1 MPFFNREED
10 IRQVKAVLSGEP
22 NFIYFVYGPIN
33 SGKTALLTKVA
44 EELPENYRIFYINFR
59 GFEGG
64 YPKFTRAFFE
74 LGDNNLWKK
83 LKSKMSVVAAAVE
96 YVEKVA
102 KKINT
107 AIELPGEIIR
117 MLQMGGDDPEKI
129 DLFHYLERLMERFK
143 KDGKKP
149 VLILDEMQ
157 VLKDELNAVGQP
169 LLARLFNFAVRMTK
183 ETHLCHVLCATSDC
197 LFVDLVYSSARLEGR
212 SKYILIDDLDK
223 DSAFE
228 VYERFGFEEK
238 DLVWEYIGGKVGD
251 MVSLFE
257 EKKRGFSEK
266 EALQR
271 MLKDTVMKLEWMLD
285 SIEEGEKAGPDVKE
299 IKKLLEKFKESDEK
313 EYREVKGKVLK
324 FLIEENILFY
334 NPLTGTVR
342 PQSRLLWRAIKE
354 LMEK

>member
-10 IRQVKAVLSGEP
+10 IKQVKAVLSGEP
-22 NFIYFVYGPIN
+22 NFIYFAYGPIN
-33 SGKTALLTKVA
+33 SGKTALLTKVL
-44 EELPENYRIFYINFR
+44 EELSKFEDYVVFYINFR
-59 GFEGG
+59 GLDIEKVEDLMRVLFDVEYGKGKEAIKEIVKEVLKEGSKLLKKAKGIPIPEKVFEYLFESRRKTEDAFRYLENLFREVVEGG
-64 YPKFTRAFFE
+64 KRPVLVMDE
-74 LGDNNLWKK
+74 LQVIKK
-83 LKSKMSVVAAAVE
+83 VL
-96 YVEKVA
+96 
-102 KKINT
+102 NT
-107 AIELPGEIIR
+107 TG
-117 MLQMGGDDPEKI
+117 Q
-129 DLFHYLERLMERFK
+129 
-143 KDGKKP
+143 
-149 VLILDEMQ
+149 LILD
-157 VLKDELNAVGQP
+157 
-169 LLARLFNFAVRMTK
+169 RLFNFMVRLTK
-183 ETHLCHVLCATSDC
+183 ETHLCHCLCATSDC

-212 SKYILIDDLDK
+212 AKYILIDDLDK

-342 PQSRLLWRAIKE
+342 PQSRLLWRALREVI
-354 LMEK
+354 